1 MHESSPVMPQM
12 PLVRSYL
19 TATLEEKCPR
29 KTTMVIAVRS
39 ARLLVE
45 SARDL
50 IFNGGVVVVDG
61 DTVVAAG
68 IWDDIASN
76 LPEGSEVIDLGDV
89 TVMPGLFDC
98 HVHLAMDPSKLSAT
112 ADLGSTSDEDLL
124 RRMERNAL
132 KVLDAGVT
140 TIRDLGSPGTI
151 ATELRER
158 VQEWRVFG
166 PRILCANAPITVP
179 GGHAH
184 AWGGVA
190 VGVEECRAEAR
201 KRIAEGVDVVKV
213 MSTGGFLSPG
223 SRPAEA
229 RYSVEELKAI
239 VNEAHAHGIPVTTHA
254 TGVEGIKRAVQAGFD
269 CIEHCSWGVEGGTT
283 FDDSIAKQIVDSN
296 IAVCPT
302 MNTACLEKDYFCPW
316 DTRKQVLGNLKKLRQ
331 CGPRI
336 IIGTDNGI
344 ALCPFER
351 YSDGLLVLAEAGFT
365 CREIIAAATDIA
377 AQACG
382 LSNVTGKLLPGMA
395 ADVVAFEGNPLQD
408 VEVFSKPRFVMARGR
423 VHTLKPIPPPA
434 DNALMANQIWG
445 ELRAAADLPSIGR
458 ETPA

>member
-1 MHESSPVMPQM
+1 
-12 PLVRSYL
+12 
-19 TATLEEKCPR
+19 
-29 KTTMVIAVRS
+29 MVIAIRS
-39 ARLLVE
+39 TRLLVE
-45 SARDL
+45 SGGNL
-50 IFNGGVVVVDG
+50 ISNNGVVVVNG
-61 DTVVAAG
+61 DSVVTAG
-68 IWDDIASN
+68 VWDDIAPS
-76 LPEGSEVIDLGDV
+76 LPDEIDIIDLGDT

-112 ADLGSTSDEDLL
+112 ADIGITSEEDLL
-124 RRMERNAL
+124 IQMERNAL

-151 ATELRER
+151 STIFRER
-158 VQEWRVFG
+158 VRGWRTFG

-184 AWGGVA
+184 TWGGVA
-190 VGVEECRAEAR
+190 VGVDGCRAEAQ
-201 KRIAEGVDVVKV
+201 KRISEGVDVIKV

-223 SRPAEA
+223 SRPTEA

-239 VNEAHAHGIPVTTHA
+239 VTEAHAHGISVTTHA
-254 TGVEGIKRAVQAGFD
+254 TGVEGIKRAVEAGFD

-283 FDDSIAKQIVDSN
+283 YDDLIAKQIVHNN

-316 DTRKQVLGNLKKLRQ
+316 DIRQHVLENLTKLRQ
-331 CGPRI
+331 GGTRI
-336 IIGTDNGI
+336 IVGTDNGI

-351 YSDGLLVLAEAGFT
+351 YADGLLVLSEAGFT

-377 AQACG
+377 AEACG

-395 ADVVAFEGNPLQD
+395 ADVVAFEGNPLLD
-408 VEVFSKPRFVMARGR
+408 VEAFTKPRFVMVRGK
-423 VHTLKPIPPPA
+423 VHVLKPIPPRP
-434 DNALMANQIWG
+434 DNALIAQQIWG
-445 ELRAAADLPSIGR
+445 ELRAAADLPSEYSGLKS
-458 ETPA
+458 TA

>member
-1 MHESSPVMPQM
+1 
-12 PLVRSYL
+12 
-19 TATLEEKCPR
+19 
-29 KTTMVIAVRS
+29 MVIAIRS

-45 SARDL
+45 STRDL
-50 IFNGGVVVVDG
+50 ISHNGVVVVDG
-61 DTVVAAG
+61 ESVVTAG
-68 IWDDIASN
+68 VWDDIALS
-76 LPEGSEVIDLGDV
+76 LPKGTEIIDLGDT

-112 ADLGSTSDEDLL
+112 ADIGVASEEDLL
-124 RRMERNAL
+124 IQMERNAL

-151 ATELRER
+151 STVLRER

-184 AWGGVA
+184 TWGGVA
-190 VGVEECRAEAR
+190 VGVDGCRAEAQ
-201 KRIAEGVDVVKV
+201 KRINEGVDVIKV

-223 SRPAEA
+223 SRPTEA

-239 VNEAHAHGIPVTTHA
+239 VTEAHAHGIPVTTHA
-254 TGVEGIKRAVQAGFD
+254 TGVEGIRRAVEAGFD

-283 FDDSIAKQIVDSN
+283 YDDLIAKRIVDSN

-316 DTRKQVLGNLKKLRQ
+316 DTRQHVLENLSRLRQ
-331 CGPRI
+331 GGTRI
-336 IIGTDNGI
+336 IVGTDNGI

-351 YSDGLLVLAEAGFT
+351 YADGLLVLAEAGFT

-377 AQACG
+377 AEACG

-395 ADVVAFEGNPLQD
+395 ADIVAFEGNPLHD
-408 VEVFSKPRFVMARGR
+408 VDAFSKPRFVMASIILLIKSPVRGR
-423 VHTLKPIPPPA
+423 VHVLKPIPVRP
-434 DNALMANQIWG
+434 DNALIAQQIWG
-445 ELRAAADLPSIGR
+445 ELRAAADLPSDR
-458 ETPA
+458 YSLKLKSTA

>member
-1 MHESSPVMPQM
+1 MIMHESTRVMPQM
-12 PLVRSYL
+12 PLSRSYL
-19 TATLEEKCPR
+19 RSTLEEEPPG
-29 KTTMVIAVRS
+29 KTFMVVAVRS
-39 ARLLVE
+39 ARLLIE
-45 SARDL
+45 STRDL
-50 IFNGGVVVVDG
+50 ISNDGVVVIDG
-61 DTVVAAG
+61 DIVVSAG
-68 IWDDIASN
+68 TWNDIAST
-76 LPEGSEVIDLGDV
+76 LPEGTQIIDLGDV

-98 HVHLAMDPSKLSAT
+98 HVHLAMDPSKLAAT
-112 ADLGSTSDEDLL
+112 ADLGSSSEKDLL
-124 RRMERNAL
+124 LRMERNAL
-132 KVLDAGVT
+132 SVLDAGVT

-151 ATELRER
+151 STMLRER
-158 VQEWRVFG
+158 VQEGRTFG

-184 AWGGVA
+184 TWGGVA

-201 KRIAEGVDVVKV
+201 KRIAEGVDVIKV

-229 RYSVEELKAI
+229 RYSVEELKVI
-239 VNEAHAHGIPVTTHA
+239 VEEAHAHGIPVTTHA

-283 FDDSIAKQIVDSN
+283 FDDSIAKQIAESN

-316 DTRKQVLGNLKKLRQ
+316 DTRKQVLGNLSKLRQ

-344 ALCPFER
+344 GLCPFER

-382 LSNVTGKLLPGMA
+382 LSSVTGKLLPGMA
-395 ADVVAFEGNPLQD
+395 ADVVAFEGNPLED
-408 VEVFSKPRFVMARGR
+408 VEAFGKPQFVMARGR
-423 VHTLKPIPPPA
+423 VHTLRPIPPPA
-434 DNALMANQIWG
+434 DNALVAQQFWG
-445 ELRAAADLPSIGR
+445 ELRAAADLPQRGR
-458 ETPA
+458 E